1 MHENYTANTM
11 TPRGRLIILF
21 MTIAACLV
29 IVLKISAS
37 FKDEIFDVVPVPF
50 TISAEP
56 RTNKSL
62 DIAIVIVLTKGS
74 DMGNY
79 KSALY
84 SIEKYS
90 ALHGYQLLVE
100 FDTKYSNCSRHNDK
114 FFRRH
119 CHTHELML
127 NQLNESSYILFI
139 DADVGVVN
147 PNKLIDEFIQPEFDI
162 YLYNRFYNWE
172 YAAQY
177 IVKNNERGRNWVKMW
192 AEMEFTLPKSFHGSD
207 NGSLHMLMLN
217 YLVPEIENGESRIGQ
232 MCRSIWERS
241 VNTYDLFTMQAC
253 TRMVIGERSEFP
265 EHHVKI
271 FQKGHGWA
279 RDIWLLKSRWS
290 TDDFMLHSIKEQ
302 RLDYKRIG
310 PHNLNFLLIF
320 TEKDKFNY
328 ALAFPV
334 MNVTTTENGQIWTM
348 DGRLQI
354 SNSWRTNLFRRLS
367 MLKWQEQVVIK
378 EEEVEPPLILP
389 PAVPREIMP
398 IPRINRR
405 IECYAAIHGY
415 GVSIGYDNT
424 YKECVVHQKLFF
436 RRHCHAYM
444 EMKHKLAENE
454 WILFI
459 DADIGVVNPNKYN
472 FVISSC
478 IWKFI
483 PLIEEYIEPGYE
495 IYVFD
500 RFFNWEVYFISR
512 SFSLNSYLVKNNER
526 GRTWVKEL
534 ADYEFNVPDS
544 FHGEDNGA
552 LHPLMLK
559 WLVPEQQNRLS
570 DLCMSIWNRSHNY
583 VDIYAMHACTRVVIG
598 EHTHFPEHKM
608 QIISKGHAWAQDLW
622 LLNSHWSTDN
632 FMMHAIKE
640 KNFNKTATL
649 SEEVRKLGELKIAL
663 IDPLPNIT
671 LPSPFNGISAC
682 DVVFPVLNKLDIG
695 KCRNHTEKWEMESRL
710 EIDIEERTEM
720 LGQMADI
727 LMKRQMEAVGNM
739 TERLQIDSFLQYW
752 D

>member
-1 MHENYTANTM
+1 METKNVH
-11 TPRGRLIILF
+11 RLALLISCILF
-21 MTIAACLV
+21 Y
-29 IVLKISAS
+29 
-37 FKDEIFDVVPVPF
+37 
-50 TISAEP
+50 
-56 RTNKSL
+56 
-62 DIAIVIVLTKGS
+62 AI
-74 DMGNY
+74 
-79 KSALY
+79 
-84 SIEKYS
+84 
-90 ALHGYQLLVE
+90 
-100 FDTKYSNCSRHNDK
+100 
-114 FFRRH
+114 
-119 CHTHELML
+119 
-127 NQLNESSYILFI
+127 
-139 DADVGVVN
+139 
-147 PNKLIDEFIQPEFDI
+147 
-162 YLYNRFYNWE
+162 
-172 YAAQY
+172 
-177 IVKNNERGRNWVKMW
+177 
-192 AEMEFTLPKSFHGSD
+192 
-207 NGSLHMLMLN
+207 
-217 YLVPEIENGESRIGQ
+217 
-232 MCRSIWERS
+232 
-241 VNTYDLFTMQAC
+241 
-253 TRMVIGERSEFP
+253 
-265 EHHVKI
+265 
-271 FQKGHGWA
+271 
-279 RDIWLLKSRWS
+279 
-290 TDDFMLHSIKEQ
+290 
-302 RLDYKRIG
+302 
-310 PHNLNFLLIF
+310 
-320 TEKDKFNY
+320 
-328 ALAFPV
+328 
-334 MNVTTTENGQIWTM
+334 
-348 DGRLQI
+348 
-354 SNSWRTNLFRRLS
+354 
-367 MLKWQEQVVIK
+367 
-378 EEEVEPPLILP
+378 
-389 PAVPREIMP
+389 
-398 IPRINRR
+398 

-472 FVISSC
+472 F
-478 IWKFI
+478 
-483 PLIEEYIEPGYE
+483 
-495 IYVFD
+495 
-500 RFFNWEVYFISR
+500 
-512 SFSLNSYLVKNNER
+512 FSLNSYLVKNNER

-608 QIISKGHAWAQDLW
+608 QIIS
-622 LLNSHWSTDN
+622 
-632 FMMHAIKE
+632 